1 MNNFRFY
8 APTDIRFGKG
18 QADCLPE
25 ELGKY
30 GKRIL
35 MVYGGGSVKRSGL
48 YDRLQELLKEFEI
61 FELPGIEPNPK
72 ITSVRKGVEICKKE
86 QIDVPVSAREY
97 TAEELTQGFEDA
109 GSRLE
114 KLILKANKSLE
125 EGRRELDLIAERLGE
140 GIGVCWRLAQ

>member
-18 QADCLPE
+18 QVDCLPE

-35 MVYGGGSVKRSGL
+35 MVYGGGSIKRSGL
-48 YDRLQELLKEFEI
+48 YDKLRKLLKNFEI

-72 ITSVRKGVEICKKE
+72 ITSVRKGAEICKKE
-86 QIDVPVSAREY
+86 QIDVILAV
-97 TAEELTQGFEDA
+97 GG
-109 GSRLE
+109 GS
-114 KLILKANKSLE
+114 
-125 EGRRELDLIAERLGE
+125 
-140 GIGVCWRLAQ
+140 

>member
-35 MVYGGGSVKRSGL
+35 MVYGGGSIKRSGL
-48 YDRLQELLKEFEI
+48 YDKLRKLLKNFEI

-72 ITSVRKGVEICKKE
+72 ITSVRKG
-86 QIDVPVSAREY
+86 RH
-97 TAEELTQGFEDA
+97 TG
-109 GSRLE
+109 G
-114 KLILKANKSLE
+114 
-125 EGRRELDLIAERLGE
+125 GRRQLHRRLQKHCLRS
-140 GIGVCWRLAQ
+140 IL

>member
-35 MVYGGGSVKRSGL
+35 MVYGGGSIKRSGL
-48 YDRLQELLKEFEI
+48 YDKLRKLLKNFEI

-72 ITSVRKGVEICKKE
+72 ITSVRKGAEICKKE
-86 QIDVPVSAREY
+86 QIDVILAVAEAAALTPPKTLPAEHFMREIPGIWCW
-97 TAEELTQGFEDA
+97 TGP
-109 GSRLE
+109 
-114 KLILKANKSLE
+114 KSQK
-125 EGRRELDLIAERLGE
+125 RCR
-140 GIGVCWRLAQ
+140 WP

>member
-48 YDRLQELLKEFEI
+48 YDKLRELLKDFEI

-72 ITSVRKGVEICKKE
+72 DYFC
-86 QIDVPVSAREY
+86 
-97 TAEELTQGFEDA
+97 
-109 GSRLE
+109 E
-114 KLILKANKSLE
+114 K
-125 EGRRELDLIAERLGE
+125 GRRDLQKGADRCHTGGGRRQLHRRLQKHCLRS
-140 GIGVCWRLAQ
+140 IL

>member
-48 YDRLQELLKEFEI
+48 YDRLRELLKEFEI

-72 ITSVRKGVEICKKE
+72 ITSGACMLFGLLFF
-86 QIDVPVSAREY
+86 DSF
-97 TAEELTQGFEDA
+97 GFC
-109 GSRLE
+109 
-114 KLILKANKSLE
+114 KAN
-125 EGRRELDLIAERLGE
+125 
-140 GIGVCWRLAQ
+140 

>member
-48 YDRLQELLKEFEI
+48 YD
-61 FELPGIEPNPK
+61 
-72 ITSVRKGVEICKKE
+72 SC
-86 QIDVPVSAREY
+86 
-97 TAEELTQGFEDA
+97 
-109 GSRLE
+109 GSF
-114 KLILKANKSLE
+114 
-125 EGRRELDLIAERLGE
+125 
-140 GIGVCWRLAQ
+140 